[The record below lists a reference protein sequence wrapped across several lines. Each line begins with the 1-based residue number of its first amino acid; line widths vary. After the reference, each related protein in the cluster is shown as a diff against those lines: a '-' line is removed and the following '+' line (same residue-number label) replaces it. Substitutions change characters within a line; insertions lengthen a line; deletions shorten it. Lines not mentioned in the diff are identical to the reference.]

1 MLTSTSEKVLEGMVG
16 IMRDRNWHV
25 HKERG
30 VAATCGVA
38 LLNILPVLK
47 VVVCFSEGFHGQWFS
62 TQVNEQLGAVRSRRS
77 KNPSC
82 RR

>member
-25 HKERG
+25 HKGQG
-30 VAATCGVA
+30 VAATCGFA
-38 LLNILPVLK
+38 LPNILPVWK
-47 VVVCFSEGFHGQWFS
+47 VVVCFPRGFPWGSGFL
-62 TQVNEQLGAVRSRRS
+62 NERLGAIRSGRR